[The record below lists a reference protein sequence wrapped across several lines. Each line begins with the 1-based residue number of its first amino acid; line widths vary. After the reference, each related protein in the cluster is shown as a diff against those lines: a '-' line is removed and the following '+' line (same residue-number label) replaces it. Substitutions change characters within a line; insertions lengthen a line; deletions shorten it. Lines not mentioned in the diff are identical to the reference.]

1 MAATGSPSWV
11 PLLYWLRGQ
20 ARPVLPGGAASAGL
34 VVALAGSFAVSV
46 GSAWTGTCV
55 GAVYDVTRYLR
66 YHGAPQPP
74 ALQSPSAAS
83 LSPLF
88 AASDVALTP

>member
-1 MAATGSPSWV
+1 M
-11 PLLYWLRGQ
+11 
-20 ARPVLPGGAASAGL
+20 LPGGVASAGL
-34 VVALAGSFAVSV
+34 VTVLAGSFVVSV
-46 GSAWTGTCV
+46 GSTWTDTGV

-66 YHGAPQPP
+66 YHGTQQSP

-83 LSPLF
+83 LCLLF